1 MALPFIPETI
11 TVHLGRPD
19 EPAQNVTVSFQDYLA
34 NVASSEIYPTWPE
47 NAIRANLYAQASF
60 ALNRIYTEFYR
71 SKGYDFDITN
81 STAFDQS
88 FVNGREIFDN
98 IRELSGEIFNNYI
111 QRQGQIE
118 PLFAVYCD
126 GIKVNCNGLSQ
137 WGSVDLARQ
146 GYTPYQ
152 ILTSYYGND
161 INLVRNVPV
170 EGNTPSYPGV
180 PLRLGSTG
188 DDVRSIQLRLNRIAQ
203 NYPSIQRI
211 LRTDGIFTTDTE
223 NAVKDFQRIFGL
235 TPDGIVG
242 NGTWYRILQIYN
254 AVKRLNELDSEGITL
269 QDVTKQYPEE
279 LSLGDSGLGV
289 QNLQYFLRFLAAYYD
304 TIPPVTADGVYG
316 SATESAVR
324 GAQATFGLPETGVTD
339 EGTWE
344 AIYRAYRGIVNTIPL
359 RYTEGVTIPF
369 PGRVLRIGAEGE
381 DVRLLQEY
389 LNAIAEAYPEIPTVP
404 VTGYFGE
411 RTDEQVRAFQQR
423 FGLQNTGTV
432 AIVTWNAVTA
442 VYEDLYRSRNAAE
455 GQYPGYPIGG
465 EET

>member
-19 EPAQNVTVSFQDYLA
+19 ENAPNVTVSFLDYLS
-34 NVASSEIYPTWPE
+34 NVASSEIFPSWPE

-60 ALNRIYTEFYR
+60 ALNRVYTEFYR

-111 QRQGQIE
+111 QRQGQVE

-126 GIKVNCNGLSQ
+126 GIRVNCNGLSQ
-137 WGSVDLARQ
+137 WGSVDLANQ

-152 ILTSYYGND
+152 ILTNYYGND
-161 INLVRNVPV
+161 INLVRNVPI

-188 DDVRSIQLRLNRIAQ
+188 DDVRTVQLRLNRISQ

-235 TPDGIVG
+235 TADGIVG
-242 NGTWYRILQIYN
+242 NGTWYRIQQIYN
-254 AVKRLNELDSEGITL
+254 AVKRLNEIDSEGIAL
-269 QDVTKQYPEE
+269 EDITKQYPSE
-279 LSLGDSGLGV
+279 LSLGDRGLGV
-289 QNLQYFLRFLAAYYD
+289 QNLQYFLRFLSSYYD
-304 TIPPVTADGVYG
+304 TIPSIDADGIYG
-316 SATESAVR
+316 TSTESAVKA
-324 GAQATFGLPETGVTD
+324 AQSTFGLPVTGVAD

-344 AIYRAYRGIVNTIPL
+344 AIYRAYRGIVNTIPIK
-359 RYTEGVTIPF
+359 YTAGVTIPF
-369 PGRVLRIGAEGE
+369 PGRVLRIGSEGE
-381 DVRLLQEY
+381 DVRILQEY
-389 LNAIAEAYPEIPTVP
+389 LNTISSEYPEIPTVNP
-404 VTGYFGE
+404 TGYFGE
-411 RTDEQVRAFQQR
+411 RTEEQVRAFQQR

-432 AIVTWNAVTA
+432 AIVTWNAITSI
-442 VYEDLYRSRNAAE
+442 YEDIYRNKNPEE
-455 GQYPGYPIGG
+455 GQYPGYPVGG
-465 EET
+465 DRT